1 MRNVV
6 VAPVVA
12 LPPVEGV
19 QFGEILGDFP
29 GIVGFGM
36 HAALPKLNKKP
47 CYLTDLQADNFTPGV
62 H

>member
-29 GIVGFGM
+29 GLVGFGIY
-36 HAALPKLNKKP
+36 AALPTLNKKS
-47 CYLTDLQADNFTPGV
+47 C
-62 H
+62 